1 MAQMT
6 RVFIS
11 STFEDLR
18 AERHAVEQ
26 ALRRIQDSAFA
37 GMEYFGS
44 RPDSPLVASLDEV
57 DRSDV
62 YVGIFGHRYG
72 SGITEAE
79 YRRARERGLPCL
91 IFISAS
97 RRPSVAEPDQA
108 PAARLDALKRELAR
122 EHVVEFF
129 EEPQELAVAVI
140 ASLHNYL
147 SERWPAQPITAAT
160 RHNLP
165 AEVSSFVGRARELT
179 RVKQLLQET
188 RLLSLT
194 GTGGAGKTR
203 LALHTAVELV
213 DSYPDGVWLV
223 ELGSLQEPTLVPL
236 VVASA
241 LGVWE
246 EPRTPL
252 MTTLTE
258 YLRPKQLLLVLDNC
272 EHLLDACADLVEHL
286 LRACPRLTVLTT
298 SRAVLGV
305 VGEQVWRVPS
315 LSAPPPPPPPPQPDQ
330 LSQYE
335 AVQLF
340 LDRARAA
347 HPDFALTASNAPA
360 LAQLCHHLDGI
371 PLAIELAAARVRLL
385 TVVQIADR
393 LADRFRLLTGGSR
406 SLPRHQTLRAAIDWS
421 YDLLGDDERALFARL
436 SVFAGGCT
444 LAAAESVCSGDGIES
459 DDVLDLLCRLIDHSL
474 VIADDAG
481 ATSRYR
487 MLETVREYGLERL
500 AATGALRRLRAA
512 QANHFLQLAESLRP
526 QLEALNEQGPMRSLE
541 EEKANLRVALD
552 WFEQTGDGALGL
564 QMAGALRRWWECRGT
579 QTEARARLERLLA
592 LPTTQTSSPARVD
605 ALATAASMANGSGD
619 VEATRRFASAAVDM
633 SRELHYQRGMADA
646 KAMLGCAARAAGDPA
661 AARIHFEASL
671 EVSRQA
677 GYLRGIGSALT
688 DLATVASLEGR
699 LDEAEIR
706 YRECLA
712 LWEQLDDLVGIA
724 WVNFHLGRIAY
735 ERDDHDT
742 ARTHLSAST
751 AIQQDL
757 GDVRAWGHSL
767 SVLGLVELALGEH
780 DQAKAHLEIG
790 LRMWRASG
798 EFAGGVADLLDA
810 LAGVAIAQGDYD
822 AARGHLDESL
832 AIRSELGLRAGAA
845 NSLAL
850 LAQIEARSDDLQHAL
865 RLAGAAKRFA
875 SAPRDRPNSFVTP
888 SPRVD
893 GEVFPR
899 LLAQGRQVLG
909 EATAEEAFE
918 AGGKM
923 SLGEA
928 VAEARTKSGRKRPD
942 PTGTLPGSEAEPP
955 LDRHNARRQPPD
967 GP

>member
-1 MAQMT
+1 MIQLLQFRRWCGIQAQGRLPSRSDWATMAQMT

-11 STFEDLR
+11 STFDDLR
-18 AERHAVEQ
+18 AERHAVER
-26 ALRRIQDSAFA
+26 ALHRLQDSAFA

-44 RPDSPLVASLDEV
+44 RPDSPLTASLGEV

-79 YRRARERGLPCL
+79 YHRARERGLPCL
-91 IFISAS
+91 IFMAESGPPSA
-97 RRPSVAEPDQA
+97 AEPDRVE
-108 PAARLDALKRELAR
+108 AARLEALKRELSR

-140 ASLHNYL
+140 AALHNYL
-147 SERWPAQPITAAT
+147 RERWPARPISPAT

-165 AEVSSFVGRARELT
+165 AEVSSFVGRAREIAHI
-179 RVKQLLQET
+179 KQLLQET

-203 LALHTAVELV
+203 LALHTALEFV

-236 VVASA
+236 AVASA
-241 LGVWE
+241 LGVLE
-246 EPRTPL
+246 ERRVPL
-252 MTTLTE
+252 ITTLTE
-258 YLRPKQLLLVLDNC
+258 YLRPKELLLVLDNC
-272 EHLLDACADLVEHL
+272 EHVLDACAALVEHL
-286 LRACPRLTVLTT
+286 LRGCPQLKVLTT
-298 SRAVLGV
+298 SRAILGL

-315 LSAPPPPPPPPQPDQ
+315 MSAPPPPPPPPQPHH
-330 LSQYE
+330 LSRYE

-347 HPDFALTASNAPA
+347 HSDFVLTAGNAPA

-393 LADRFRLLTGGSR
+393 LADRFRLLTGGNR

-421 YDLLGDDERALFARL
+421 HDLLGDSERTLFARL
-436 SVFAGGCT
+436 SVFVDGCT
-444 LAAAESVCSGDGIES
+444 LTAAESVCAGDGIES

-474 VIADDAG
+474 LITDEAG
-481 ATSRYR
+481 PTSRYR
-487 MLETVREYGLERL
+487 MLETVREYGRERL
-500 AATGALRRLRAA
+500 AASGTLERFRSAHAG
-512 QANHFLQLAESLRP
+512 HFLELAKSLRP
-526 QLEALNEQGPMRSLE
+526 QLERLNEQGPMRLLE
-541 EEKANLRVALD
+541 DEQANLRVALD
-552 WFEQTGDGALGL
+552 WFERTGDGDLGL

-579 QTEARARLERLLA
+579 QVEARARLERLLT
-592 LPTTQTSSPARVD
+592 LPTTKTSSPARVD
-605 ALATAASMANGSGD
+605 ALVTAASMANGSGD
-619 VEATRRFASAAVDM
+619 VEETRRLARTAVAM
-633 SRELHYQRGMADA
+633 SHKLPYLRGLADA
-646 KAMLGCAARAAGDPA
+646 EAMLGCAARAAGEPS
-661 AARIHFEASL
+661 AARTHFEASL
-671 EVSRQA
+671 HVSRRA
-677 GYLRGIGSALT
+677 GYLRGTGSALT

-699 LDEAEIR
+699 LDDAEVR

-712 LWEQLDDLVGIA
+712 LWEQLDDQVGIA

-735 ERDDHDT
+735 ERDDYDA
-742 ARTHLSAST
+742 ARSHLSVST

-767 SVLGLVELALGEH
+767 SVLGLVELALGAH
-780 DQAKAHLEIG
+780 ARAKAHLEIG

-810 LAGVAIAQGDYD
+810 LARVAMAEGDYD
-822 AARGHLDESL
+822 VARGHLDESL
-832 AIRSELGLRAGAA
+832 AIRSELGLSAGAA
-845 NSLAL
+845 SSLAL
-850 LAQIEARSDDLQHAL
+850 LAQIEARADEYQHAL

-875 SAPRDRPNSFVTP
+875 SAPLDRHTAFVTP
-888 SPRVD
+888 GPRID
-893 GEVFPR
+893 EEVFPR
-899 LLAQGRQVLG
+899 LLAQGREVLG

-928 VAEARTKSGRKRPD
+928 VAEARTRSG
-942 PTGTLPGSEAEPP
+942 
-955 LDRHNARRQPPD
+955 
-967 GP
+967 